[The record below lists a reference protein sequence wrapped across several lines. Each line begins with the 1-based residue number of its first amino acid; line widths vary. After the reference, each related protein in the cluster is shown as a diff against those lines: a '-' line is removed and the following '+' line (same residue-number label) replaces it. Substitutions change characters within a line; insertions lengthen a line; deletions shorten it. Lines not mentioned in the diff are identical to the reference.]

1 MLVGCTRPSPC
12 RLYQADRAM
21 GIIDFI
27 LDCVLGALIGAFGG
41 LFGVGGGMIAVPV
54 LALLYHLDQ
63 QHAQGTA
70 MVMIAP
76 NVLLGLRRYRQK
88 QPMDNRIA
96 LTLAG
101 AAVLFTLPFA
111 VLATRVSSSSLRSA
125 FAGFLFAV
133 GLYLAWRLYRR
144 PDARPS
150 APKLAWGWTSLVGAL
165 GGSLS
170 GLFGLGGALIAPP
183 ALTGLFGLTQ
193 TQAQGLAL
201 ALVAPGTLVSLVT
214 YAAAGDVV
222 WPTAVAMA
230 LGGLT
235 TVSAGVALAHQLP
248 ERTMRLLFCALLLLT
263 AVVLVLR
270 R

>member
-1 MLVGCTRPSPC
+1 MAL
-12 RLYQADRAM
+12 
-21 GIIDFI
+21 
-27 LDCVLGALIGAFGG
+27 LDLALDAVLGALIGAFGG

-54 LALLYHLDQ
+54 LALLYGLDQ

-70 MVMIAP
+70 MVMVAP

-88 QPMDNRIA
+88 QAMDNRMA

-101 AAVLFTLPFA
+101 SAVLATLPFA
-111 VLATRVSSSSLRSA
+111 VLATRVSSTALRTA
-125 FAGFLFAV
+125 FACFLSAV
-133 GLYLAWRLYRR
+133 GIYLAWRLWRR
-144 PDARPS
+144 PNIQAATPR
-150 APKLAWGWTSLVGAL
+150 LAWGWSSLVGAL

-170 GLFGLGGALIAPP
+170 GLFGLGGAMIAPP

-214 YAAAGDVV
+214 YGAAGDVV
-222 WPTAVAMA
+222 WPTGLAMA

-235 TVSAGVALAHQLP
+235 TVSAGVALAHRLP
-248 ERTMRLLFCALLLLT
+248 ERTMRLLFCALLLVT
-263 AVVLVLR
+263 AVALAIR
-270 R
+270 Q